1 MEKKV
6 EGIYDGFKELG
17 TGKMFVLGLQ
27 HVFAMFGA
35 TVLVPLLT
43 GLSVSVTLFCAGIAT
58 IWFYIITKRKV
69 PIFLGS
75 SFAFLGAFATVAPK
89 IGDAANMWNIA
100 YPARTT
106 AASRWKHSGCS
117 AGVRIDPA

>member
-17 TGKMFVLGLQ
+17 TGKMLILGFQ

-43 GLSVSVTLFCAGIAT
+43 GLSVSVTLFCAGIGT
-58 IWFYIITKRKV
+58 IWF
-69 PIFLGS
+69 S
-75 SFAFLGAFATVAPK
+75 SSQRERSRFSSALRSHSSVRL
-89 IGDAANMWNIA
+89 I
-100 YPARTT
+100 RLQT
-106 AASRWKHSGCS
+106 AAIRNCCRMQRS
-117 AGVRIDPA
+117 ALCAQV

>member
-17 TGKMFVLGLQ
+17 TGKMLVLGLQ

-43 GLSVSVTLFCAGIAT
+43 GLSVSVTLFCAGLAT
-58 IWFYIITKRKV
+58 IWFFIITKQKV

-75 SFAFLGAFATVAPK
+75 SFAFLGAFASVAN
-89 IGDAANMWNIA
+89 GDATCSRMQRLVSCLRVSSMLCSQSSLA
-100 YPARTT
+100 YLAQRK
-106 AASRWKHSGCS
+106 S
-117 AGVRIDPA
+117 